1 MNKFSMMPIA
11 LVLSS
16 VLTAPASFAQP
27 IAPAADGTNT
37 TVNPEGNQFNITGGT
52 LSGDRLNLF
61 HSFEQF
67 GLDSGQV
74 ANFLSS
80 PEIQNILGRVTG
92 GDASIINGL
101 IQITG
106 GNSNLFLMNPAGI
119 LFGPNALLN
128 VPASFTA
135 TTATGIGF
143 GTDWFQ
149 AVGENNWGNLVGT
162 PSQFAFEISQPG
174 GIANLGNLTLSPG
187 QNLTLLGG
195 TVLNAGTLSSPGG
208 NITVAAVP
216 GESRVRISQANHLL
230 SLDVTPSPDNSLTS
244 QLTPLSLPELLTG
257 SGVNHANQVQVNPDG
272 TIALTGSHSR
282 VPVESGDVIASGDI
296 NVTGESG
303 GTVQVLGDR
312 VAVVGANIDAS
323 GMNGG
328 GTVLVGGEYQGQGP
342 VPNALDTFVS
352 RDSIISADALSQ
364 GDGGRVIIWADDTT
378 TFLGT
383 INARGGGEPGDE
395 PQNGGFVEVSG
406 KQNLIFRGTVDLSA
420 PHGSLGTLL
429 LDPRDIIIQD
439 SATGEFFVPGTGAD
453 DNQLAAND
461 PNAGDPQG
469 AIFKNDGGP
478 VTYTIARGALEALP
492 GNANV
497 ILEATNDITIEELG
511 QQGGTTELT
520 FAAPGTGSIS
530 FVADADRDGFGD
542 FSMSQQNSI
551 SARGRDLSISGAN
564 IVVGNINTGV
574 GFGPTNGGAITL
586 NATNGSIRGG
596 TLYSGTS
603 LLQGDGIIP
612 GSGGA
617 VEVTA
622 TEDISLTTI
631 NTSSYSFDMG
641 ASNGGGIEVSSTRGS
656 ININAL
662 NSSTSTNAAATVGN
676 GGAIL
681 VEALNGSVNAL
692 TIRSNAESLG
702 GTAGTGGDV
711 VVNAGAIVSIN
722 SSLDSSSSEL
732 NSGGNVELTGNVI
745 QLPPPPGEGQQNNN
759 DNNGGILLLQPS
771 TPDTNIAINDAGDF
785 PDTLTLN
792 PFQLGNLNSGFDS
805 ITIGRADGSG
815 TVTLDS
821 FETPI
826 DAPLTVRSPNGS
838 ITVNS
843 PIQAGDTAS
852 ITLVGA
858 TTLNSNLT
866 TVNQPIAI
874 QGDVTLGN
882 NPIILNSGN
891 GPITLTGLVNGT
903 QSLTLD
909 AGIGD
914 ISITGAIGGV
924 TPLGDLTVNST
935 GITQFGGP
943 INAASLTTDAG
954 GTTQLNGNVT
964 TTGAM
969 GQVYGDNVLTPG
981 NLTLTGDE
989 LSFGGTVTGTG
1000 LLTLQPAN
1008 QNTPSALGN
1017 ATEEIGEETLD
1028 ITAADL
1034 GAFQGFTSLT
1044 IGRGDGN
1051 GAISGTNLSLTVPTT
1066 IQSGTGGVTLAGA
1079 NGAQPL
1085 TVTSTTGTVALSG
1098 EVGNIT
1104 PLSSLSVNT
1113 GGIVTLGNAIT
1124 TNGPDGVAIAG
1135 TGGINLT
1142 GPVTL
1147 NSNTGNGTIALTG
1160 AVNGNFPLTLTSGNG
1175 TVTLPAMGNITP
1187 ISSLTVNS
1195 TNRAQLTGN
1204 ITTQGVNGVTVNAP
1218 TTVASPVT
1226 IDTRTG
1232 NGPISVTGTV
1242 DGTFPLT
1249 LTAGTGNVQ
1258 LTQPVG
1264 SIFPLTQLTI
1274 AGGILDT
1281 ANLNV
1286 GSGGITLTGSNITLN
1301 TVNTT
1306 GGGTLGINNS
1316 GTLNLAGLLNLSGF
1330 FSQTGTGTV
1339 IVGNNLTTANQNI
1352 SFNSPVTL
1360 TGNPTISAGT
1370 GSLAFNNTLNADT
1383 GNLSLTANEMQ
1394 FNGAISGT
1402 GLAVLSPGSSDRNIQ
1417 IGGTF
1422 SNNAL
1427 NLSLAELN
1435 LFQPGFTQITIGRID
1450 STGLMAIAPLTLS
1463 NQSFF
1468 FQSGN
1473 GIISLLGLLRGRL
1486 GADFTFFANEI
1497 ELRNGIETDGTDI
1510 VFDGNVKLAADVTL
1524 NTGPGDGT
1532 ITFERTVN
1540 GPHQLTLQA
1549 GTGNVEW
1556 LGAVG
1561 GTQPLAGTTATGN
1574 TIRLSSGLRALGDI
1588 ILNSNL
1594 RLINNTAIA
1603 SQNGSIQFNGL
1614 VDSLTTPINLSL
1626 SAGDG
1631 ITLNQTVGSQIPLAQ
1646 LQVSNARWVTATAPI
1661 NANTVG
1667 ISANQIQLNG
1677 DITTTGGNVTVT
1689 ANNQLTVGNI
1699 TTSGGAIRVI
1709 NNTGDTNAGNLNSS
1723 NPNGTGGAVA
1733 IEAPNAATLAGDL
1746 ISTGQTGGNIRVIAR
1761 DRIQVG
1767 NIDSSGTIGSGG
1779 NVFIDPENDT
1789 QVGYINA
1796 QGGNS
1801 GTGGDIF
1808 IQTGQFFRAMNTF
1821 RDRNGQTAS
1830 ISNAGGQ
1837 GGGSISLN
1845 HGGGDLEI
1853 PLVIGDN
1860 SSNGTAGVIT
1870 TGSETLTL
1878 GESFLGP
1885 VTRGN
1890 ISVVTGEVI
1899 PPEEPIEEVPPA
1911 EEPIEEVP
1919 AAEVPPAEVPP
1930 TEVPSEEL
1938 PQEELPPATEAISTQ
1953 TITPGPTDIQPLGSA
1968 TEAAGEAAS
1977 ETPAAGEPTAEASPE
1992 EVSIPVAVEPT
2003 AEATTPVSTPTI
2015 EPPAIAPATL
2025 DTIEI
2030 ASEEIVPSSPE
2041 VEPTLTTPEPVPPL
2055 LAETPRQPTAA
2066 PPVLLIPQGITETV
2080 RSAIARNASEGNQ
2093 GSALGNVRESIA
2105 QNIDTGMGAMEQ
2117 VFSDSFSQHNGIS
2130 PGQIVSLSQAQ
2141 TMMGNIEAETGVKPA
2156 LIYVRFAPI
2165 SLEGDRDQD
2174 QLEILIVTAD
2184 GQPIPQRI
2192 PNTSRAEIIKTAN
2205 AFRGEITA
2213 TGIRRK
2219 RYLTSA
2225 QQLYNWII
2233 APIEEEL
2240 KAQNI
2245 QNLAFI
2251 MDSGLRGLPLA
2262 ALHDGNQFLVEKYSV
2277 GLMPSLSLTD
2287 TRYVDIKTRE
2297 VLAMGASEFTELD
2310 PLPAVPLE
2318 VEMITTKVR
2327 TGQGFVN
2334 ELFTLETLKRERSEH
2349 QYSIVH
2355 LATHGEF
2362 QSGKLSNS
2370 YIQLW
2375 DRKLKMD
2382 EIRELGF
2389 NDPPLELLVLSAC
2402 RTAVGD
2408 EQAELG
2414 FAGLAVQA
2422 GAKTALASLWYVSD
2436 EGTFGLMSEFYHHL
2450 SQAPIKAEA
2459 LRQTQIAMI
2468 QGQIR
2473 VENGILYTA
2482 NQEIPLPEAIAH
2494 LSESDLTHPYY
2505 WSAFTLIGS
2514 PW

>member
-1 MNKFSMMPIA
+1 MNKLSMMPIA

-27 IAPAADGTNT
+27 ITPAADGTNT
-37 TVNPEGNQFNITGGT
+37 QVNPEGNQFNITGGS
-52 LSGDRLNLF
+52 LSGDRTNLF

-67 GLDSGQV
+67 GLDAGQV

-119 LFGPNALLN
+119 LFGPNASLN

-149 AVGENNWGNLVGT
+149 AVGDNNWGNLVGM

-174 GIANLGNLTLSPG
+174 GIANLGNLTLLPG

-195 TVLNAGTLSSPGG
+195 VVLNAGTLSSPGG
-208 NITVAAVP
+208 NITVAAIP
-216 GESRVRISQANHLL
+216 GESRVRISQQNHLL
-230 SLDVTPSPDNSLTS
+230 SLEVTPSPTHPLTS

-257 SGVNHANQVQVNPDG
+257 SGVSHANQVQVNPDG
-272 TIALTGSHSR
+272 TVALTGSHSQ
-282 VPVESGDVIASGDI
+282 VPVESGDVVASGNI
-296 NVTGESG
+296 QVTGESG

-323 GMNGG
+323 GMDGG
-328 GTVLVGGEYQGQGP
+328 GTVLVGGEYQGEGP
-342 VPNALDTFVS
+342 VPNASDTFVS

-378 TFLGT
+378 TFRGT
-383 INARGGGEPGDE
+383 INARGGVEPGVE
-395 PQNGGFVEVSG
+395 PHNGGFVEVSG
-406 KQNLIFRGTVDLSA
+406 KKNLIFRGAVDLSA
-420 PHGSLGTLL
+420 PNGSLGTLL
-429 LDPRDIIIQD
+429 LDPENIIIV
-439 SATGEFFVPGTGAD
+439 SATGAED
-453 DNQLAAND
+453 
-461 PNAGDPQG
+461 DPQLIEDIPNDGDAEG
-469 AIFKNDGGP
+469 AIFAEDGDAE
-478 VTYTIARGALEALP
+478 TYTISEFFLETLP
-492 GNANV
+492 GDGNI
-497 ILEATNDITIEELG
+497 ILEATNDIIIEDLDLEQDGALG
-511 QQGGTTELT
+511 FE
-520 FAAPGTGSIS
+520 PGTGSIT
-530 FVADADRDGFGD
+530 FRADADGSGIGSFV
-542 FSMSQQNSI
+542 MQNTENTI
-551 SARGRDLSISGAN
+551 SAEGRSVSISGAN
-564 IVVGNINTGV
+564 ITVGDINTGV
-574 GFGPTNGGAITL
+574 GFGPNDGGAITL
-586 NATNGSIRGG
+586 NATNG
-596 TLYSGTS
+596 
-603 LLQGDGIIP
+603 
-612 GSGGA
+612 
-617 VEVTA
+617 
-622 TEDISLTTI
+622 TI
-631 NTSSYSFDMG
+631 EAET
-641 ASNGGGIEVSSTRGS
+641 
-656 ININAL
+656 L
-662 NSSTSTNAAATVGN
+662 NSSTNLVDGGVPGN
-676 GGAIL
+676 GGAVTVTATGDITVNTIDTRSFSIDSGTGNGGPITVISDTGNILVQTLDSSTIVPAGVPGNNAGNGGDIL
-681 VEALNGSVNAL
+681 VEALNGSVDTS
-692 TIRSNAESLG
+692 TIVSNAQSLD
-702 GTAGTGGDV
+702 GTAGTGGNV
-711 VVNAGAIVSIN
+711 VVNAGTSLSISN
-722 SSLDSSSSEL
+722 LL
-732 NSGGNVELTGNVI
+732 NSRSSALNNGGNVELTGNQIV
-745 QLPPPPGEGQQNNN
+745 LPPEGL
-759 DNNGGILLLQPS
+759 DESNNGGILLLQPS
-771 TPDTNIAINDAGDF
+771 TPDTNIVINPEGDV
-785 PDTLTLN
+785 PGSLTLVQS
-792 PFQLGNLNSGFDS
+792 QLGNLNLGFDS

-821 FETPI
+821 FENFI
-826 DAPLTVRSPNGS
+826 DAPLTVRSPNGA
-838 ITVNS
+838 ITVNT
-843 PIQAGDTAS
+843 PLEAIDTAS
-852 ITLVGA
+852 ITLQGA
-858 TTLNSNLT
+858 TTLNSDIT

-874 QGDVTLGN
+874 QGDVTLGL
-882 NPIILNSGN
+882 NPIILTSGN
-891 GPITLTGLVNGT
+891 GPINLTGQVNGN

-909 AGIGD
+909 AGVGE

-924 TPLGDLTVNST
+924 NPVGDLTANST

-943 INAASLTTDAG
+943 INAASLTTNAG
-954 GTTQLNGNVT
+954 GTTQLNGDVT
-964 TTGAM
+964 TTGAT
-969 GQVYGDNVLTPG
+969 GQVYGNNVTTPG

-989 LSFGGTVTGTG
+989 LSFGGTVTGSG

-1008 QNTPSALGN
+1008 LNTPIALGN
-1017 ATEEIGEETLD
+1017 ATEIGVGTLD

-1034 GAFQGFTSLT
+1034 GTFQGFTALS
-1044 IGRGDGN
+1044 IGRVDGN
-1051 GAISGTNLSLTVPTT
+1051 GAISSANLSLTVPTT
-1066 IQSGTGGVTLAGA
+1066 IQSGNGGITLAGA

-1085 TVTSTTGTVALSG
+1085 TVSSTTGTVALSG
-1098 EVGNIT
+1098 ALGNVT

-1113 GGIVTLGNAIT
+1113 GGIATLGNAIT
-1124 TNGPDGVAIAG
+1124 TNGPDGVTIAG

-1147 NSNTGNGTIALTG
+1147 NSSTGNGAVALTG

-1175 TVTLPAMGNITP
+1175 TVILPAIGTITP
-1187 ISSLTVNS
+1187 AASLTVNS
-1195 TNRAQLTGN
+1195 TNTAQLTGN

-1218 TTVASPVT
+1218 TTLASPVT

-1232 NGPISVTGTV
+1232 NGPINVTGTV
-1242 DGTFPLT
+1242 DGNFPLT
-1249 LTAGTGNVQ
+1249 LTAGTANVQ
-1258 LTQPVG
+1258 LTETVG
-1264 SIFPLTQLTI
+1264 GIFPLTQLTI
-1274 AGGILDT
+1274 AGGILDS

-1286 GSGGITLTGSNITLN
+1286 GSGGINLTGSNITLN
-1301 TVNTT
+1301 TINTT
-1306 GGGTLGINNS
+1306 AGGTLGINNS
-1316 GTLNLAGLLNLSGF
+1316 GTLNLTGLLNLAGF
-1330 FSQTGTGTV
+1330 FSQTGTGPV
-1339 IVGNNLTTANQNI
+1339 ILGNNLTTANQNI

-1360 TGNPTISAGT
+1360 TGTPTISAGT
-1370 GSLAFNNTLNADT
+1370 GSLSFNNTLNAGT

-1394 FNGAISGT
+1394 FGGAISGT
-1402 GLAVLSPGSSDRNIQ
+1402 GLVFLSPGSIDRNIQ
-1417 IGGTF
+1417 IGGTL

-1450 STGLMAIAPLTLS
+1450 STGLIAIAPLTLS

-1468 FQSGN
+1468 FQGGN
-1473 GIISLLGLLRGRL
+1473 GIISLLGLLRGSL
-1486 GADFTFFANEI
+1486 GTDFTFFANEI
-1497 ELRNGIETDGTDI
+1497 ELTDGIETDGTDI
-1510 VFDGNVKLAADVTL
+1510 VLDGNVTLAADVTL

-1532 ITFERTVN
+1532 ITFERRVN

-1549 GTGNVEW
+1549 GTGDVEW

-1561 GTQPLAGTTATGN
+1561 GTEPLAGTTASGN
-1574 TIRLSSGLRALGDI
+1574 TILLSSELRTLGDI
-1588 ILNSNL
+1588 ILNSDL
-1594 RLINNTAIA
+1594 RLIDNTAIA
-1603 SQNGSIQFNGL
+1603 SETGDIQFNGL
-1614 VDSLTTPINLSL
+1614 VDSLNTPINLTL
-1626 SAGDG
+1626 SAGGG
-1631 ITLNQTVGSQIPLAQ
+1631 ITLNQAVGSQIPLAQ
-1646 LQVSNARWVTATAPI
+1646 FEISDATSVTATDPI
-1661 NANTVG
+1661 NANTVA
-1667 ISANQIQLNG
+1667 ISADQIQLEG
-1677 DITTTGGNVTVT
+1677 DITTTGGSVNIT

-1699 TTSGGAIRVI
+1699 TTSGGAIAVI

-1723 NPNGTGGAVA
+1723 NPTGTGGAVS
-1733 IEAPNAATLAGDL
+1733 IEAPNAATLGGDL
-1746 ISTGQTGGNIRVIAR
+1746 ISTGETGGNIRVIAR

-1789 QVGYINA
+1789 EVGYINA

-1801 GTGGDIF
+1801 GSGGDIF
-1808 IQTGQFFRAMNTF
+1808 IQTGQFFRATNTF
-1821 RDRNGQTAS
+1821 SDRNGQTAS
-1830 ISNAGGQ
+1830 ISSAGGQ
-1837 GGGSISLN
+1837 GGGSISLT

-1860 SSNGTAGVIT
+1860 STNGTAGVIT

-1890 ISVVTGEVI
+1890 IGVITGEVI
-1899 PPEEPIEEVPPA
+1899 PPEEPEEPIG
-1911 EEPIEEVP
+1911 EPIEEP
-1919 AAEVPPAEVPP
+1919 
-1930 TEVPSEEL
+1930 
-1938 PQEELPPATEAISTQ
+1938 ISTPR
-1953 TITPGPTDIQPLGSA
+1953 ITPGPTDIQPLPSPTPA
-1968 TEAAGEAAS
+1968 TGEIAS
-1977 ETPAAGEPTAEASPE
+1977 ETPAVAEPTAEASPAE
-1992 EVSIPVAVEPT
+1992 EVSPEETSPPVAVES
-2003 AEATTPVSTPTI
+2003 PVVEETNPVIAPTI
-2015 EPPAIAPATL
+2015 EPPAIAPATI
-2025 DTIEI
+2025 DTPAI
-2030 ASEEIVPSSPE
+2030 APDEIVPPAQDL
-2041 VEPTLTTPEPVPPL
+2041 EPTLTTPEPVPSL
-2055 LAETPRQPTAA
+2055 LAESPRQPTAE
-2066 PPVLLIPQGITETV
+2066 PPVLLIRQGIVETV
-2080 RSAIARNASEGNQ
+2080 RSAIERNFIDGNQ
-2093 GSALGNVRESIA
+2093 GPARGILQESIA
-2105 QNIDTGMGAMEQ
+2105 QNIDTGMGAIEQ
-2117 VFSDSFSQHNGIS
+2117 VFTDSFSQHSGIP
-2130 PGQIVSLSQAQ
+2130 PGQIASLTQAQ
-2141 TMMGNIEAETGVKPA
+2141 TLMGNIEAETGVKPA

-2165 SLEGDRDQD
+2165 SLESDRDED
-2174 QLEILIVTAD
+2174 QLEILIVTAE
-2184 GQPIPQRI
+2184 GQPIPKRI
-2192 PNTSRAEIIKTAN
+2192 PNTSRAEIQKVAN

-2213 TGIRRK
+2213 TGIRRN
-2219 RYLTSA
+2219 RYLQSA

-2233 APIEEEL
+2233 APIETEL

-2251 MDSGLRGLPLA
+2251 MDSGLRSLPLA

-2287 TRYVDIKTRE
+2287 TRYADIKTRE

-2318 VEMITTKVR
+2318 METITTKVR
-2327 TGQGFVN
+2327 KGQAFLN
-2334 ELFTLETLKRERSEH
+2334 ELFTLETLKRERNTH

-2436 EGTFGLMSEFYHHL
+2436 EGTFGFMSEFYHHL

-2468 QGQIR
+2468 QGQVR
-2473 VENGILYTA
+2473 VEDGILYTA
-2482 NQEIPLPEAIAH
+2482 DQEIPLPEAIAH

>member
-1 MNKFSMMPIA
+1 M
-11 LVLSS
+11 
-16 VLTAPASFAQP
+16 
-27 IAPAADGTNT
+27 
-37 TVNPEGNQFNITGGT
+37 
-52 LSGDRLNLF
+52 
-61 HSFEQF
+61 
-67 GLDSGQV
+67 
-74 ANFLSS
+74 
-80 PEIQNILGRVTG
+80 
-92 GDASIINGL
+92 
-101 IQITG
+101 TG

-119 LFGPNALLN
+119 LFGPNASLN

-135 TTATGIGF
+135 TTATAIGF
-143 GTDWFQ
+143 GNDWFQ

-162 PSQFAFEISQPG
+162 PSQFAFDSSPPG
-174 GIANLGNLTLSPG
+174 VIANLGNLTLSPG

-195 TVLNAGTLSSPGG
+195 TVLNAGTLVSPGG

-216 GESRVRISQANHLL
+216 GESRVRISQPNHVL
-230 SLDVTPSPDNSLTS
+230 SLEVTPSAGNPLTS

-257 SGVNHANQVQVNPDG
+257 SGVSHANQVQVNPDG

-282 VPVESGDVIASGDI
+282 VPVESGDAVASGNI

-312 VAVVGANIDAS
+312 VALVNANIDAS

-328 GTVLVGGEYQGQGP
+328 GTVLVGGEYQGEGP
-342 VPNALDTFVS
+342 VPNASNTFVS

-364 GDGGRVIIWADDTT
+364 GDGGRVIIWADDTN

-383 INARGGGEPGDE
+383 INARGGVQATDE

-406 KQNLIFRGTVDLSA
+406 KETLIFRGTVDLSA
-420 PHGSLGTLL
+420 PNGSLGTLL
-429 LDPRDIIIQD
+429 LDPTDIIISNSD
-439 SATGEFFVPGTGAD
+439 NAGGEFFQPGANDNELNADVPTPG
-453 DNQLAAND
+453 NQLGEVFAEE
-461 PNAGDPQG
+461 GVG
-469 AIFKNDGGP
+469 E
-478 VTYTIARGALEALP
+478 TYTISRKALQDLP

-497 ILEATNDITIEELG
+497 ILEATNNITIQELVG
-511 QQGGTTELT
+511 FGPELR
-520 FAAPGTGSIS
+520 FQPGTGSIS
-530 FVADADRDGFGD
+530 FVADADGNGVGD
-542 FSMSQQNSI
+542 FSMNPTNSI
-551 SARGRDLSISGAN
+551 SASGRNLSISGAN
-564 IVVGNINTGV
+564 IIVGNINTGL
-574 GFGPTNGGAITL
+574 GFGSSNGGAITL
-586 NATNGSIRGG
+586 TATTATNGSITGG
-596 TLYSGTS
+596 TLYSGTN
-603 LLQGDGIIP
+603 LVE
-612 GSGGA
+612 GSAFLGNGGA
-617 VEVTA
+617 VTVTA
-622 TEDISLTTI
+622 TGDINLDAI
-631 NTSSYSFDMG
+631 NTSSVLNVLLVDSAAGDGG
-641 ASNGGGIEVSSTRGS
+641 AITLRSTTGNIVVGLLDSSS
-656 ININAL
+656 IVQPGVPANNA
-662 NSSTSTNAAATVGN
+662 GN
-676 GGAIL
+676 GGEIL
-681 VEALNGSVNAL
+681 VESVNGSVNTF
-692 TIRSNAESLG
+692 TIRSNAESVDG
-702 GTAGTGGDV
+702 IAGTGGNV
-711 VVNAGAIVSIN
+711 VVNAATSLSIRSGLN
-722 SSLDSSSSEL
+722 SRSSEL
-732 NSGGNVELTGNVI
+732 NNGGDVELTGNLI
-745 QLPPPPGEGQQNNN
+745 ELPPPPGEGQQNNN

-771 TPDTNIAINDAGDF
+771 TPNTDIAINDAGDVL
-785 PDTLTLN
+785 DTLTLN
-792 PFQLGNLNSGFDS
+792 PFQLENLNWGFDS

-826 DAPLTVRSPNGS
+826 DAPLTVRSPNGT

-843 PIQAGDTAS
+843 PIEAVGEGS
-852 ITLVGA
+852 ITLIGP
-858 TTLNSNLT
+858 TTLNSDLT
-866 TVNQPIAI
+866 TVNQAIAI
-874 QGDVTLGN
+874 QGDVTLGF
-882 NPIILNSGN
+882 NPIMEGNVILGFNPITLTSGN
-891 GPITLTGLVNGT
+891 GPITLTGLVNGN
-903 QSLTLD
+903 QSLILD
-909 AGIGD
+909 AGMGN

-924 TPLGDLTVNST
+924 NNPIRDVMVKST
-935 GITQFGGP
+935 GITEFGGP

-954 GTTQLNGNVT
+954 GTTQLTGNVT
-964 TTGAM
+964 TTESM
-969 GQVYGDNVLTPG
+969 GQVYGDNVLIPG
-981 NLTLTGDE
+981 DLTLTGDE
-989 LSFGGTVTGTG
+989 LSFGGTVTGSG

-1008 QNTPSALGN
+1008 LNTPIALGN
-1017 ATEEIGEETLD
+1017 ATEIGEETLD

-1034 GAFQGFTSLT
+1034 GAFQGFTALT

-1066 IQSGTGGVTLAGA
+1066 IQSGNGDITLAGA

-1085 TVTSTTGTVALSG
+1085 TVSSTNGTVSLSG

-1104 PLSSLSVNT
+1104 PLSSLSVNS

-1124 TNGPDGVAIAG
+1124 TNGPNGMAIAG

-1147 NSNTGNGTIALTG
+1147 NSSTGNGTIALTG

-1175 TVTLPAMGNITP
+1175 TVTLPAMGNIIP
-1187 ISSLTVNS
+1187 VSSLTVNS

-1232 NGPISVTGTV
+1232 NGPINVTGTV

-1286 GSGGITLTGSNITLN
+1286 GSGGINLTGSNITLN

-1306 GGGTLGINNS
+1306 AGGTLGINNS
-1316 GTLNLAGLLNLSGF
+1316 GTLNLAGLLNLSGL
-1330 FSQTGTGTV
+1330 FSQTGTGPV
-1339 IVGNNLTTANQNI
+1339 ILGNNLTTANQNI
-1352 SFNSPVTL
+1352 SFNSPVSF

-1370 GSLAFNNTLNADT
+1370 GSLSFNNTLNAGT

-1394 FNGAISGT
+1394 FGGAISGT
-1402 GLAVLSPGSSDRNIQ
+1402 GLVFLSPGSSDRNIQ
-1417 IGGTF
+1417 IGGTL

-1450 STGLMAIAPLTLS
+1450 STGLIAIAPLTLS

-1524 NTGPGDGT
+1524 NTGPGEGT

-1561 GTQPLAGTTATGN
+1561 GTEPLGGTTATGN

-1594 RLINNTAIA
+1594 RLIDNTAIA
-1603 SQNGSIQFNGL
+1603 SQNGNIQFNGR
-1614 VDSLTTPINLSL
+1614 VDSLTSPINLSL
-1626 SAGDG
+1626 SAGGG
-1631 ITLNQTVGSQIPLAQ
+1631 ITLNQAVGSQIPLAQ
-1646 LQVSNARWVTATAPI
+1646 FQVSNARSVTATAPI

-1667 ISANQIQLNG
+1667 ISANQIQLGGN
-1677 DITTTGGNVTVT
+1677 ITTTGGNVTVT
-1689 ANNQLTVGNI
+1689 GNNQLTVGNI

-1746 ISTGQTGGNIRVIAR
+1746 ISTGQTGGNIRIIAR
-1761 DRIQVG
+1761 DRISVG
-1767 NIDSSGTIGSGG
+1767 NIDSNGSIGSGG

-1830 ISNAGGQ
+1830 ISSAGGQ

-1890 ISVVTGEVI
+1890 ITVVTGEVI

-1919 AAEVPPAEVPP
+1919 PAEEPIEEVPPAEVPPAEVPP

-1968 TEAAGEAAS
+1968 TEAAGEVAS

-1992 EVSIPVAVEPT
+1992 EASIPVAVEAT

-2015 EPPAIAPATL
+2015 EPPAIAPATIE
-2025 DTIEI
+2025 TIEI
-2030 ASEEIVPSSPE
+2030 ASEEIVPPSPE
-2041 VEPTLTTPEPVPPL
+2041 VEPTLTTPEAVTPL
-2055 LAETPRQPTAA
+2055 FTETPGQSAGE
-2066 PPVLLIPQGITETV
+2066 PPVFLIPQGITETV
-2080 RSAIARNASEGNQ
+2080 RSAIARNGSEGNQ
-2093 GSALGNVRESIA
+2093 GPALGNVRESIA

-2117 VFSDSFSQHNGIS
+2117 IFSDSFSQHHGIS

-2184 GQPIPQRI
+2184 GQPIPKRI

-2213 TGIRRK
+2213 TGIRRN

-2287 TRYVDIKTRE
+2287 TRYADIKTRE

-2327 TGQGFVN
+2327 KGQGFVN
-2334 ELFTLETLKRERSEH
+2334 ELFTLETLKRERNTH

-2494 LSESDLTHPYY
+2494 LSQSDLTHPYY